1 MKTFRIFAIM
11 LVVVVTL
18 SACGTGG
25 AGDILEGDLVIEGSV
40 NSPRG
45 FSEAEVRGMEAIE
58 AVSKNKDG
66 EEKTYQGVPLIAL
79 LQLVDVDD
87 TATKVIFIGEEDSRA
102 EVSLADLNAC
112 VDCIVSFRNNG
123 GFSVVM
129 PGFPKGSE
137 VKGLTRI
144 IVE

>member
-1 MKTFRIFAIM
+1 MKTFRIFVIM
-11 LVVVVTL
+11 FVVLVTL
-18 SACGTGG
+18 SACGSGG
-25 AGDILEGDLVIEGSV
+25 AGDTLEGDLVIEGSV
-40 NSPRG
+40 NSPQG

-112 VDCIVSFRNNG
+112 VECIVSFRNNG